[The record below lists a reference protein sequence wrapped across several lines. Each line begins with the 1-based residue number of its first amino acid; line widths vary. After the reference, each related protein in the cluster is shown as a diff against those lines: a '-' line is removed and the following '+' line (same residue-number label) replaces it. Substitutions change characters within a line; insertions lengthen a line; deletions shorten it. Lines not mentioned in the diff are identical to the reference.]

1 MPDKRGYLK
10 ELWPMMQEHLAAGEA
25 VQFTIN
31 GTSMRPMLYWGRD
44 QVILG
49 PVPEKLKKY
58 DLPLYRRDNGQFVL
72 HRIVEVGETITCVG
86 DNQIALETGL
96 RQDQML
102 AVAVG
107 FIRNGKKYSVNH
119 RAYRLYCRFWH
130 YTRPIRRIYHWF
142 KYGIKRRLDILHQQ
156 KNK

>member
-1 MPDKRGYLK
+1 
-10 ELWPMMQEHLAAGEA
+10 MMQEHLAAGEA

-96 RQDQML
+96 RKDQML